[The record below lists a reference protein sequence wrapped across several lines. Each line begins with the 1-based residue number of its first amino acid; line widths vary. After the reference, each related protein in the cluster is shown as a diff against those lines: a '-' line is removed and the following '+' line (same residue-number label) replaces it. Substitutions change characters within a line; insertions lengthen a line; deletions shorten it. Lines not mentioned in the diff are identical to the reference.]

1 MQIHICDG
9 PRLLRRV
16 AHNRLFVIIM
26 PQLEGCRDL
35 GRSIGAIARTI
46 KIRPSCTRDTCFI
59 WNVKSPPAVWPVRH
73 RVLGNWWKKAWIF
86 QEVLFLRHH
95 VEHVGLLRND
105 VTENLLS
112 RDARRSIRLEYACLK
127 YPSLQFT
134 QVQRTVLVLNR
145 RSVLKP
151 ERMAVIF
158 PYGYYRNSSRSHPD
172 YRIC

>member
-1 MQIHICDG
+1 M
-9 PRLLRRV
+9 
-16 AHNRLFVIIM
+16 
-26 PQLEGCRDL
+26 
-35 GRSIGAIARTI
+35 
-46 KIRPSCTRDTCFI
+46 
-59 WNVKSPPAVWPVRH
+59 
-73 RVLGNWWKKAWIF
+73 
-86 QEVLFLRHH
+86 
-95 VEHVGLLRND
+95 EHVGLLRND